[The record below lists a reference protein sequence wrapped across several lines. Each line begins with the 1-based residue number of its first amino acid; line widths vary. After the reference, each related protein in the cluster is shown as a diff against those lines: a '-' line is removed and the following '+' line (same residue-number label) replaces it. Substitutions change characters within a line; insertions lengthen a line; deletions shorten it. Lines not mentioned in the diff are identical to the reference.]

1 MFVSVFYRFYMICG
15 GARLRYFT
23 LFLKKSQFRK
33 NCIFIYFGEFLAN
46 SVILYS
52 QWRKIRF
59 LFGFFKKFRFLIWKI
74 AHFLSMCEVLSIFS
88 RKKYGFL
95 GYPLMTF
102 LNNKFSKKRRRRF
115 FENFRRSIVFAF
127 VNVCIFFVLE
137 HSCSWLKK
145 IVPKCHGTY
154 TEPKRKINF
163 ASHIHIR
170 MAQGSASGVNSVTGG
185 IQFSGGFS
193 ELPCGFICCF
203 FISRNQI
210 DHSES
215 IGDVVVGSNEFWN
228 ALSRCRI

>member
-1 MFVSVFYRFYMICG
+1 
-15 GARLRYFT
+15 
-23 LFLKKSQFRK
+23 
-33 NCIFIYFGEFLAN
+33 
-46 SVILYS
+46 
-52 QWRKIRF
+52 
-59 LFGFFKKFRFLIWKI
+59 
-74 AHFLSMCEVLSIFS
+74 MCEVLSIFS

-102 LNNKFSKKRRRRF
+102 LINNKFSKKRRRRF

-127 VNVCIFFVLE
+127 VNVCIFLYWSTVAVDKF
-137 HSCSWLKK
+137 KK

-163 ASHIHIR
+163 ASHRHIR
-170 MAQGSASGVNSVTGG
+170 MAQGSVSGVPGD

-215 IGDVVVGSNEFWN
+215 IGDVVVGSNEF
-228 ALSRCRI
+228 